1 MQTTTVLLSDLIMKP
16 RKQGRPK
23 TVGKEGEP
31 RKVSLLLTPTQFR
44 KLQAR
49 AKREG
54 LTVSELLRQAAA

>member
-1 MQTTTVLLSDLIMKP
+1 MKP

>member
-1 MQTTTVLLSDLIMKP
+1 MKP
-16 RKQGRPK
+16 RKQGR
-23 TVGKEGEP
+23 P